1 MLKKL
6 FSRSRKRTPA
16 QAAVE
21 FALVLPVLLVL
32 VYGMLETGRLLFI
45 YSSVVSASRNA
56 ARYGS
61 GDGTS
66 PNSMPYYQDCAGINA
81 AANNLDFLNTFE
93 NDTPKITYDAGL
105 AYGTTNPQAIGSG
118 VTTSTLCS
126 AISSWPTFQSGY
138 RINVQV
144 TAQYAPI
151 IAISNLIPSFKPLTI
166 TSQSSRTLLLTIPIN
181 VTPNGT
187 WIVANS
193 ATVTQTPTKTLTPT
207 NTPVP
212 PTDTKT
218 ATPGPPTSTWTP
230 IPPSATSSPTKTPN
244 YTITPAITCN
254 GKITNTALSYP
265 SNTMTMSIVNNTGVS
280 VTIGSITV
288 NWNSASGG
296 STNGTPV
303 PLTLQSVT
311 LGGISLWTG
320 SYTASTFSVPLPFGS
335 ASLVPGTSSI
345 VFNFQQPYVTRPAN
359 GLAIAITFLTNGCQ
373 NFPINATYP

>member
-1 MLKKL
+1 
-6 FSRSRKRTPA
+6 
-16 QAAVE
+16 
-21 FALVLPVLLVL
+21 
-32 VYGMLETGRLLFI
+32 
-45 YSSVVSASRNA
+45 
-56 ARYGS
+56 
-61 GDGTS
+61 
-66 PNSMPYYQDCAGINA
+66 MPYYQDCAGINA

-118 VTTSTLCS
+118 VTTSTQCS

-138 RINVQV
+138 RINVEV
-144 TAQYAPI
+144 KADYSPI

-166 TSQSSRTLLLTIPIN
+166 TSQSSRTLLLTVPIN

-187 WIVANS
+187 WFVGVS

-212 PTDTKT
+212 PTATKT
-218 ATPGPPTSTWTP
+218 ATSGPPTSTWTS
-230 IPPSATSSPTKTPN
+230 IPPSATLSPTATPN
-244 YTITPAITCN
+244 YTITPAISCN
-254 GKITNTALSYP
+254 GKITNTARSYP
-265 SNTMTMSIVNNTGVS
+265 GNTMTMSITNNTGVS

-288 NWNSASGG
+288 NWNSSTGG
-296 STNGTPV
+296 STGGTPV

-320 SYTASTFSVPLPFGS
+320 SYTASTFSVPLLNGS

-345 VFNFQQPYVTRPAN
+345 VFTFQQPYVTRPAS
-359 GLAIAITFLTNGCQ
+359 GLAIAISFLTNGCQ
-373 NFPINATYP
+373 NYPINANYP